1 MLDETR
7 DNSVFAHFRRHR
19 RHASMQNDSQVN
31 DPSTPG
37 AHPDSASDA
46 SAAPGLPGRANY
58 TQFAQR
64 YAQMAPEKPHNALY
78 ERPATAALLGDVA
91 GLRVLDAGCGPGIVS
106 AELARAGAQVHAFDV
121 TPAMVELAQSHC
133 ASLPV
138 EVAQGDLGQP
148 LAWLADAQFDRI
160 VCSLALDYVEHLA
173 PTFAEF
179 RRVARPGALLV
190 FSMAHPT
197 RDWIDTR
204 TRGGRSYFETTRFGL
219 HWAGFGEPK
228 PYVEAYRRPLADIVN
243 ALIAS
248 GWAIEQLV
256 EPQPQPEMKAV
267 APRLHAEL
275 ALAPAFLCVRARRA

>member
-1 MLDETR
+1 
-7 DNSVFAHFRRHR
+7 
-19 RHASMQNDSQVN
+19 MQNDTRAN
-31 DPSTPG
+31 APSTPDACAETNPNPNTG
-37 AHPDSASDA
+37 ANAASE
-46 SAAPGLPGRANY
+46 LPGRANY

-64 YAQMAPEKPHNALY
+64 YAQIAPEKPHNALY

-91 GLRVLDAGCGPGIVS
+91 GLDVLDAGCGPGIVS
-106 AELARAGAQVHAFDV
+106 TEMARAGARVHAFDV
-121 TPAMVELAQSHC
+121 TPAMVELAKSCC
-133 ASLPV
+133 AGLPV
-138 EVAQGDLGQP
+138 EVVQGDLGQP
-148 LAWLADAQFDRI
+148 LAWLADEQFDRI

-190 FSMAHPT
+190 FSMAHPM

-204 TRGGRSYFETTRFGL
+204 TRGGRSYFETARFGL
-219 HWAGFGEPK
+219 HWGGFGEPK

-243 ALIAS
+243 GLIAS

-256 EPQPQPEMKAV
+256 EPLPQPEMKTV

>member
-1 MLDETR
+1 
-7 DNSVFAHFRRHR
+7 
-19 RHASMQNDSQVN
+19 MQNDPRTN
-31 DPSTPG
+31 APAT
-37 AHPDSASDA
+37 SDA
-46 SAAPGLPGRANY
+46 GIEPARDPDAAPGLPGRANY

-78 ERPATAALLGDVA
+78 ERPATAALLGEVA
-91 GLRVLDAGCGPGIVS
+91 GLDVLDAGCGPGIVS
-106 AELARAGAQVHAFDV
+106 AELARAGARVHAFDV
-121 TPAMVELAQSHC
+121 TPAMVELARSHC
-133 ASLPV
+133 AGLPV

-148 LAWLADAQFDRI
+148 FAWLAEGRFERI

-190 FSMAHPT
+190 FSMAHPM

-204 TRGGRSYFETTRFGL
+204 THGGRSYFETTRFGL

-243 ALIAS
+243 ALTAS

-256 EPQPQPEMKAV
+256 EPQPRPEMKAV

-275 ALAPAFLCVRARRA
+275 AQAPAFLCVRARRLP

>member
-1 MLDETR
+1 MQKD
-7 DNSVFAHFRRHR
+7 FR
-19 RHASMQNDSQVN
+19 ANT
-31 DPSTPG
+31 PSTPDVC
-37 AHPDSASDA
+37 AEPAPNA
-46 SAAPGLPGRANY
+46 SAAPESPGRANY

-91 GLRVLDAGCGPGIVS
+91 GLDVLDAGCGPGIVS
-106 AELARAGAQVHAFDV
+106 TELAHAGARVHAFDV
-121 TPAMVELAQSHC
+121 TPAMVELAKERC
-133 ASLPV
+133 AGLSV
-138 EVAQGDLGQP
+138 EVTQGDLGQP
-148 LAWLADAQFDRI
+148 LAWLADEQFDRI

-179 RRVARPGALLV
+179 RRVARPGARLV
-190 FSMAHPT
+190 FSMAHPM

-219 HWAGFGEPK
+219 HWGGFGEPK

-243 ALIAS
+243 ALAAN
-248 GWAIEQLV
+248 GWVIEQLV
-256 EPQPQPEMKAV
+256 EPLPQAEMKAV

>member
-1 MLDETR
+1 M
-7 DNSVFAHFRRHR
+7 H
-19 RHASMQNDSQVN
+19 NDTHDKV
-31 DPSTPG
+31 P
-37 AHPDSASDA
+37 HDSAPCTSDAHAEAAPGA
-46 SAAPGLPGRANY
+46 SAARELPGCANY

-64 YAQMAPEKPHNALY
+64 YAQIAPEKPHNALY

-91 GLRVLDAGCGPGIVS
+91 GLCVLDAGCGPGIVS
-106 AELARAGAQVHAFDV
+106 AELARAGARVSAFDV
-121 TPAMVELAQSHC
+121 TPAMVELAKSRC
-133 ASLPV
+133 AGLPV
-138 EVAQGDLGQP
+138 EVTQGDLGQP
-148 LAWLADAQFDRI
+148 LGWLANAQFDRI

-190 FSMAHPT
+190 FSMAHPM

-219 HWAGFGEPK
+219 HWGGFGEPK

-243 ALIAS
+243 ALTAS

-256 EPQPQPEMKAV
+256 EPLPQPEMKAV

-275 ALAPAFLCVRARRA
+275 ALSPAFLCVRARCA